1 MGIFTTWEGKSS
13 VLIDDEMPF
22 REMERDNILFDNIF
36 SGYLTNFNFLNSSD
50 RETEGKIKKSII
62 TSLQQFVL
70 LIILLHDRNGAF
82 NYFKNI

>member
-70 LIILLHDRNGAF
+70 LII
-82 NYFKNI
+82 